1 MKTNAYIYEHIVQLD
16 ISHCENE
23 FKNKTAEERLL
34 RSMPIFSKVNKRKVS
49 YISNLICFLSHL
61 ILLFSFLA
69 HEVLLTQLLVLRA
82 AHLFVIQVI
91 I

>member
-23 FKNKTAEERLL
+23 FKNKTAEERVL

-49 YISNLICFLSHL
+49 YISNLICFFISSYYFH
-61 ILLFSFLA
+61 SW
-69 HEVLLTQLLVLRA
+69 HMKYS
-82 AHLFVIQVI
+82 
-91 I
+91 

>member
-23 FKNKTAEERLL
+23 FKNKTAEERVL

-49 YISNLICFLSHL
+49 YISNLICFFYL

-82 AHLFVIQVI
+82 AHFFVIQVI